1 MFLKKFFTKDFH
13 YFLDKGDKYFA
24 DERYADARHA
34 FQEALQKATEG
45 APGGADARPG
55 IIRKLGATGDKLGLM
70 NLAEAEYALAHSDS
84 AKAAEHLSLVL
95 EFSEDTNIRVK
106 AEKLIGALTRDEAPP
121 DSPHAAHNCSGC
133 STENAAES
141 AVGHG
146 SGDHLSS
153 RDRFELF
160 IQTLPEGLP
169 ERYSALGEQFAKGY
183 LLVHDGQEQAG
194 TVIFQ
199 ELLSGDE
206 SDILLYE
213 LALIYYRNGNAAEC
227 ETLLRRAIAAN
238 DANPLCYLGL
248 VQLLAD
254 TGRFADTIQLLNYM
268 IDHNYL
274 IEQALIFLGDVY
286 QKMGDEEKA
295 MGGYTRAIAYP
306 AAAKAA
312 AERLVPLLQKLG
324 RQEEAVF
331 LVKKYLKGCC

>member
-1 MFLKKFFTKDFH
+1 MFLKKFFKKDFH
-13 YFLDKGDKYFA
+13 YFMDKGDKYFA
-24 DERYADARHA
+24 DERFADARHA

-55 IIRKLGATGDKLGLM
+55 IIRKLGVTGDKLGLM
-70 NLAEAEYALAHSDS
+70 NLAEAEYALALGDS
-84 AKAAEHLSLVL
+84 AKADEHLSLVL
-95 EFSEDTNIRVK
+95 EFSVDTNIRVM
-106 AEKLIGALTRDEAPP
+106 AEKLVGALTRDEVPTN
-121 DSPHAAHNCSGC
+121 SPYVTHNCSGC
-133 STENAAES
+133 STENAADTAIS
-141 AVGHG
+141 HG
-146 SGDHLSS
+146 SGEYLSS
-153 RDRFELF
+153 PERFELF
-160 IQTLPEGLP
+160 IQTLPEGLA

-199 ELLSGDE
+199 ELLDEDE

-213 LALIYYRNGNAAEC
+213 LALIQFRNGNAADC
-227 ETLLRRAIAAN
+227 ETMLRRAIVVN

-254 TGRFADTIQLLNYM
+254 TGRFADTLPLLNYM
-268 IDHNYL
+268 IEHTYL

-295 MGGYTRAIAYP
+295 MEGYSRAIGYP
-306 AAAKAA
+306 AAEKAA

-324 RQEEAVF
+324 RQDEAVF

>member
-45 APGGADARPG
+45 APGGGDARQG
-55 IIRKLGATGDKLGLM
+55 IIRKLSATGDKLGLM
-70 NLAEAEYALAHSDS
+70 NLAEAEYALAHGDS
-84 AKAAEHLSLVL
+84 AKADEHLSLVL

-106 AEKLIGALTRDEAPP
+106 AEKLISALTRDEAPP
-121 DSPHAAHNCSGC
+121 DSSHASHNCSGC

-141 AVGHG
+141 EVGHG
-146 SGDHLSS
+146 SGEHLSS
-153 RDRFELF
+153 RERFELF

-169 ERYSALGEQFAKGY
+169 ERYSALGEQFARGY
-183 LLVHDGQEQAG
+183 LLVHDGEERAG

-199 ELLSGDE
+199 ELLSEDE

-213 LALIYYRNGNAAEC
+213 LALIQYRNGNAAEC
-227 ETLLRRAIAAN
+227 ETLLRRAIAVN
-238 DANPLCYLGL
+238 DTNPLCYLGL

-254 TGRFADTIQLLNYM
+254 TGRFADTLQLLNYM

-286 QKMGDEEKA
+286 LKMGDEEKA
-295 MGGYTRAIAYP
+295 MEGYTRAIGCP

-324 RQEEAVF
+324 RQDEAVF